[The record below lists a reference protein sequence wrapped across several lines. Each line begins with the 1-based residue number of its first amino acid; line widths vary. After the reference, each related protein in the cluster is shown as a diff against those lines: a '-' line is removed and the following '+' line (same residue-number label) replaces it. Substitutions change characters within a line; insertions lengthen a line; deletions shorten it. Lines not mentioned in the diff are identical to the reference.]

1 MVSGA
6 PELAV
11 GIRSASG
18 LMWTAPSNFVINA
31 RYEIDESES
40 EVAQSCPTLWDPMDC
55 SLPGSSL
62 HGILQARVFEW
73 VAISFSRGSS
83 RPRDWICVSHI
94 PGRRF
99 NLWAT
104 REAPDWWNWWTH
116 PQIQFVKLTG
126 HIQEK
131 HHLVKMRNTGGT
143 CHMESPTMCQTES
156 CYPQGIHWSEGS
168 VWQAFWKEM
177 WCSWAKGNIELG
189 LTAKKTS

>member
-11 GIRSASG
+11 CIRSAGG

-40 EVAQSCPTLWDPMDC
+40 EVTQLCPTLWDPMDC

-62 HGILQARVFEW
+62 HGILQARVLEW

-83 RPRDWICVSHI
+83 WPRDWIHVSHI
-94 PGRRF
+94 PGRHF

-104 REAPDWWNWWTH
+104 REAPDWWNWRTH

-126 HIQEK
+126 YIQEK

-143 CHMESPTMCQTES
+143 RPYGVTYNVSDRVMLPRRDTLERGKCLASILKRNVM
-156 CYPQGIHWSEGS
+156 
-168 VWQAFWKEM
+168 F
-177 WCSWAKGNIELG
+177 LG
-189 LTAKKTS
+189 